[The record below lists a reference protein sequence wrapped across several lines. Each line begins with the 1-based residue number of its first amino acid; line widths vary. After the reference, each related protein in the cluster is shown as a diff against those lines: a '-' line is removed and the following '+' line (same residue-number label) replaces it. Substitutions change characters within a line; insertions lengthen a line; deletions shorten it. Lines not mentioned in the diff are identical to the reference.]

1 MLPEKNI
8 TLHVVTQIHKTMKKS
23 ALLIIALAATALASC
38 TAQKKY
44 IRVENINSVNS
55 VKDNPIIYS
64 LPKTALSVKVTA
76 INEVSVRGPYYQY
89 AQKYLGTDDIITNN
103 SSVWKLG
110 NIDISSYPVV
120 DSSRTYIVETNYPC
134 AMNFSPEGFLESVNT
149 KPDFQER
156 NYRDD
161 DTHSNLSSDD
171 LSSRRKFQDMNV
183 NRYETV
189 FDTVLHVVDADS
201 IFTTVPS
208 AKKNLI
214 RKSLDE
220 QAQELANQI
229 FVLRDDRNALLKG
242 ESDGKSLPDGDALKY
257 MVEQLNKLEES
268 YMSMFVG
275 KKIKIEKTYVFDY
288 IPTKGTEQDVLF
300 KFSPEYGITPKESA
314 KGSPIFVEINDLNDN
329 IVVNRYDSKQKNL
342 RQRNNSTS
350 SANGFAYLTNA
361 FAVVKIL
368 QKNNSLSERTLN
380 INQLGTVKYLSSEL
394 MKSDGFKL
402 ILYPQTG
409 TIRSVN

>member
-1 MLPEKNI
+1 MKNSI
-8 TLHVVTQIHKTMKKS
+8 
-23 ALLIIALAATALASC
+23 LLLTALATLGIASC
-38 TAQKKY
+38 TAPKKY

-64 LPKTALSVKVTA
+64 LP
-76 INEVSVRGPYYQY
+76 N
-89 AQKYLGTDDIITNN
+89 DDIITSN

-110 NIDISSYPVV
+110 NIEISSYPVQ
-120 DSSRTYIVETNYPC
+120 DSSRTFVVETNYPC

-161 DTHSNLSSDD
+161 DTHNNLSSDD
-171 LSSRRKFQDMNV
+171 LSSRRKFQDINV

-214 RKSLDE
+214 RKSTEE
-220 QAQELANQI
+220 QAQELANEI
-229 FVLRDDRNALLKG
+229 FILRDDRNALLKG
-242 ESDGKSLPDGDALKY
+242 EGDGNSAPTGDALRY

-275 KKIKIEKTYVFDY
+275 KKIKTEKTFIFNY
-288 IPTKGTEQDVLF
+288 IPTKNAKQQSPLF
-300 KFSPEYGITPKESA
+300 NFSPEYGIVPNGSK
-314 KGSPIFVEINDLNDN
+314 KGSPIFVEISDLGDN
-329 IVVNRYDSKQKNL
+329 IVVNKYDNNQTTA
-342 RQRNNSTS
+342 RQRTGASQ

-361 FAVVKIL
+361 YALVRIM
-368 QKNNSLSERTLN
+368 QNNNSLSEKTLN
-380 INQLGTVKYLSSEL
+380 INQLGTVRYLPSSL
-394 MKSDGFKL
+394 MQQDGFKL

>member
-1 MLPEKNI
+1 MKNSI
-8 TLHVVTQIHKTMKKS
+8 
-23 ALLIIALAATALASC
+23 LLLTALATLGIASC
-38 TAQKKY
+38 TAPKKY

-64 LPKTALSVKVTA
+64 LPKTAITVKVTA
-76 INEVSVRGPYYQY
+76 VNEVSVRGPYYQY
-89 AQKYLGTDDIITNN
+89 ASKYIGTDDIITSN

-110 NIDISSYPVV
+110 NIEISSYPVQ
-120 DSSRTYIVETNYPC
+120 DSSRTFVVETNYPC

-161 DTHSNLSSDD
+161 DTHNNLSSDD
-171 LSSRRKFQDMNV
+171 LSSRRKFQDINV

-214 RKSLDE
+214 RKS
-220 QAQELANQI
+220 I
-229 FVLRDDRNALLKG
+229 LRDDRNALLKG
-242 ESDGKSLPDGDALKY
+242 EGDGNSAPTGDALRY

-275 KKIKIEKTYVFDY
+275 KKIKTEKTFIFNY
-288 IPTKGTEQDVLF
+288 IPTKNAKQQSPLF
-300 KFSPEYGITPKESA
+300 NFSPEYGIVPNGSK
-314 KGSPIFVEINDLNDN
+314 KGSPIFVEISDLGDN
-329 IVVNRYDSKQKNL
+329 IVVNKYDNNQTTA
-342 RQRNNSTS
+342 RQRTGASQ

-361 FAVVKIL
+361 YALVRIM
-368 QKNNSLSERTLN
+368 QNNNSLSEKTLN
-380 INQLGTVKYLSSEL
+380 INQLGTVRYLPSSL
-394 MKSDGFKL
+394 MQQDGFKL

>member
-1 MLPEKNI
+1 
-8 TLHVVTQIHKTMKKS
+8 
-23 ALLIIALAATALASC
+23 
-38 TAQKKY
+38 
-44 IRVENINSVNS
+44 
-55 VKDNPIIYS
+55 
-64 LPKTALSVKVTA
+64 
-76 INEVSVRGPYYQY
+76 
-89 AQKYLGTDDIITNN
+89 
-103 SSVWKLG
+103 
-110 NIDISSYPVV
+110 VV

-368 QKNNSLSERTLN
+368 QKNNSLSEKTLN

>member
-1 MLPEKNI
+1 MTIKNSI
-8 TLHVVTQIHKTMKKS
+8 
-23 ALLIIALAATALASC
+23 LLFTALATLGMASC
-38 TAQKKY
+38 SMQKKY
-44 IRVENINSVNS
+44 IRVDNINNVNS

-64 LPKTALSVKVTA
+64 LPKTAITVKVTA
-76 INEVSVRGPYYQY
+76 VNEVSVRGPYYQY
-89 AQKYLGTDDIITNN
+89 ASKYIGTEDIITNN

-110 NIDISSYPVV
+110 NIDISSYPVQ
-120 DSSRTYIVETNYPC
+120 DSSRTFVVETNYPC

-161 DTHSNLSSDD
+161 DTHTNLTSDD
-171 LSSRRKFQDMNV
+171 LSSRRKFQDINV

-201 IFTTVPS
+201 IFTAVPS

-214 RKSLDE
+214 RKSLEE
-220 QAQELANQI
+220 QAQELANEI
-229 FVLRDDRNALLKG
+229 FLLRDDRNALLKG
-242 ESDGKSLPDGDALKY
+242 EGDGNNAPTGDALRY

-275 KKIKIEKTYVFDY
+275 KKIKIEKTFIFNY
-288 IPTKGTEQDVLF
+288 IPNQNAKQQATLF
-300 KFSPEYGITPKESA
+300 NFSPEYGVVPNGSKKGNPIT
-314 KGSPIFVEINDLNDN
+314 VEISDLGDN
-329 IVVNRYDSKQKNL
+329 IVINKYDDKQTL
-342 RQRNNSTS
+342 ERQRTGASQ

-361 FAVVKIL
+361 YAIVKIL
-368 QKNNSLSERTLN
+368 QNNNSLSEKTLN
-380 INQLGTVKYLSSEL
+380 INQLGTVRYLPTSL
-394 MKSDGFKL
+394 MQKDGFKL

-409 TIRSVN
+409 TIKSLN

>member
-1 MLPEKNI
+1 
-8 TLHVVTQIHKTMKKS
+8 MKKS
-23 ALLIIALAATALASC
+23 ILIFTALAAIGIASC
-38 TAQKKY
+38 TAPKKY
-44 IRVENINSVNS
+44 IRVENINSVS
-55 VKDNPIIYS
+55 TVKNNPIIYS
-64 LPKTALSVKVTA
+64 LPKTAITVKVTA
-76 INEVSVRGPYYQY
+76 VNEVSVRGPYYQF
-89 AQKYLGTDDIITNN
+89 ASKYIGTEDIINSN

-110 NIDISSYPVV
+110 NIEISSYPMF
-120 DSSRTYIVETNYPC
+120 DSSRTYVVDASYPC

-161 DTHSNLSSDD
+161 NTHSNISSED

-201 IFTTVPS
+201 IFTAVPS

-220 QAQELANQI
+220 QAQELANEI
-229 FVLRDDRNALLKG
+229 FLLRDDRNALLKG
-242 ESDGKSLPDGDALKY
+242 EGDGNNSPNGEALRY

-275 KKIKIEKTYVFDY
+275 KKIKSEKTYVFEY
-288 IPTKGTEQDVLF
+288 IPSKGVSQDVLF
-300 KFSPEYGITPKESA
+300 KFSPEYGIVPKESA
-314 KGSPIFVEINDLNDN
+314 KGSPVLVEINDLNDN
-329 IVVNRYDSKQKNL
+329 VIIKNYDASQKNI
-342 RQRNNSTS
+342 RQRDGVAAKT
-350 SANGFAYLTNA
+350 NGFAYLTNA
-361 FAVVKIL
+361 YALVKIL
-368 QKNNSLSERTLN
+368 QNNNSLSEKTLN

-394 MKSDGFKL
+394 MESDGFKM

-409 TIRSVN
+409 TLKSVN